1 MFFPGCSFVAVEEEE
16 FSMCPTVLFMWIWKF
31 RGYPEPFPVC
41 GTSTSL
47 GRGAGIGNALGW
59 HSEQGI
65 FYTCWSFLNQTW
77 VWFVCQ
83 HFRKSRTFVHNQS
96 VQNRIKSVSRQ
107 MGRITG
113 SWRLEMTSKPLSVTF
128 LDITSGWRCELILQ
142 LNYSE
147 PGSCEERDLSPAA
160 ASAAEQLLLSWL
172 LLWEWSS
179 HSCRDSSR
187 TWLWCLHS
195 VPEVSVV
202 FIIQEQ
208 IPCMPSAFL
217 SRSSIL
223 PLFQYFCSQLS
234 QLSLILPPAISPHPW
249 NMGGHSDTE
258 IQKIFHKG
266 FCARSAPGFQKM
278 TFQARI
284 KMWIW
289 CCKGALHSSPPQKR
303 DVIPFLPHCSF
314 LPSWCLL
321 AQQPL
326 PGVGGALDPK
336 PVVTRVQCTNICV
349 GSRPGAVSG
358 AGTGQGGL
366 GLVTHPPIAQ
376 RWIPEA
382 DRAVL
387 TSSSPGA
394 LLLFLT
400 SPSWVCH
407 HEPWAGNKT
416 KTDPVWDWAA
426 AFIRVQ
432 TLITLKWSNVCQLL
446 V

>member
-1 MFFPGCSFVAVEEEE
+1 MSQVHVR
-16 FSMCPTVLFMWIWKF
+16 
-31 RGYPEPFPVC
+31 RG
-41 GTSTSL
+41 
-47 GRGAGIGNALGW
+47 I
-59 HSEQGI
+59 
-65 FYTCWSFLNQTW
+65 
-77 VWFVCQ
+77 
-83 HFRKSRTFVHNQS
+83 
-96 VQNRIKSVSRQ
+96 
-107 MGRITG
+107 
-113 SWRLEMTSKPLSVTF
+113 
-128 LDITSGWRCELILQ
+128 
-142 LNYSE
+142 
-147 PGSCEERDLSPAA
+147 
-160 ASAAEQLLLSWL
+160 SAQLLLQQQNSC
-172 LLWEWSS
+172 SS
-179 HSCRDSSR
+179 LGCSCGNGVLIPAGTPAGRGCGVS
-187 TWLWCLHS
+187 TLFLKFLWCLSSRNRFPACQVHS
-195 VPEVSVV
+195 
-202 FIIQEQ
+202 FQEA
-208 IPCMPSAFL
+208 AFYL
-217 SRSSIL
+217 W
-223 PLFQYFCSQLS
+223 FQYFCSQLS

-278 TFQARI
+278 TFPARI